1 MSRYCASECGCSG
14 SRGVC
19 GIRCDRGC
27 CPVLERAERYVLYTQ
42 LEDYTVTSVRGGEGL
57 YGREA
62 KCLAKVQGEKNIRWT

>member
-1 MSRYCASECGCSG
+1 M
-14 SRGVC
+14 
-19 GIRCDRGC
+19 
-27 CPVLERAERYVLYTQ
+27 LERAERYVLYTQ